1 MTSLIDIQ
9 SELESNI
16 KFQATPIP
24 MSPSDYLS
32 FTIKGVKRL
41 YTDEGIEDNFLVDF
55 DKVNNT
61 LTRDLTL
68 TELEYSCISAEIAF
82 RNQIKDDLSSI
93 VSYSTNALSVSN
105 GDKPYKN
112 LKEIVD
118 ELESRLAKLAFKF
131 THKQVQS

>member
-9 SELESNI
+9 AELISKI

-24 MSPSDYLS
+24 MDDSDYLT
-32 FTIKGVKRL
+32 FTVKGIKRL

-55 DKVNNT
+55 DKLNNT

-68 TELEYSCISAEIAF
+68 TESEYACISAEIAF
-82 RNQIKDDLSSI
+82 RNQIKDDI
-93 VSYSTNALSVSN
+93 NAIIGYSTNAISITGANS
-105 GDKPYKN
+105 PYKN
-112 LKEIVD
+112 AEATIY

-131 THKQVQS
+131 THKAV